1 MKELKAR
8 EEIKIDEVEEFV
20 TPQQSVEATPEH
32 LEEQQGKPG
41 GVERGDFSGRMHGV
55 EQEAGSG
62 SGSSS
67 GGRGPEKTSTYKEW
81 KEQRKR
87 ESAGKSMEEPD
98 KLL

>member
-1 MKELKAR
+1 MKAR
-8 EEIKIDEVEEFV
+8 EEIKTDEAEES
-20 TPQQSVEATPEH
+20 QQSVEATPEH

-41 GVERGDFSGRMHGV
+41 GVERGDSSGRKHGV

-62 SGSSS
+62 SGSSN
-67 GGRGPEKTSTYKEW
+67 GVTGPEKTSTYKEW

-87 ESAGKSMEEPD
+87 ESAGKAMEEPD